1 MIKRDK
7 EIISKEEI
15 VCKTRLQMGR
25 GLMFRSDRKNLIM
38 YLTKERKVS
47 LHMFFVF
54 YPIDVLLLDQNKKV
68 IEIKENFK
76 PFSFWNSKNKGS
88 YIIELGKEKSKRII
102 KVGDQLKF

>member
-54 YPIDVLLLDQNKKV
+54 YPIDVLLLDENKKI
-68 IEIKENFK
+68 IEIKRNFK
-76 PFSFWNSKNKGS
+76 PFTFWSSVKKGKYLVELANSYS
-88 YIIELGKEKSKRII
+88 YELGEK
-102 KVGDQLKF
+102 VEF